1 MLELFSTFF
10 LIGLFT
16 IGGGYVMIPVI
27 QKEVLINGWLSSQQ
41 FKEILAISEMT
52 PGPIAINTAT
62 FVGYKIGGFW
72 GAIFA
77 TTGVVLPSFIVI
89 LLISKAYEIYA
100 TNRSVRGFMSGITP
114 AVSAIILSA
123 VITVGKGS
131 VNSLPSIV
139 FCLIAF
145 IILYKTKLNLI
156 FVLLIAGIVGLII
169 F

>member
-52 PGPIAINTAT
+52 PGPIAINTST

-89 LLISKAYEIYA
+89 LLISKAYEKYA
-100 TNRSVRGFMSGITP
+100 NNKLVRGFMSGITP

-131 VNSLPSIV
+131 VNSLTSII

-145 IILYKTKLNLI
+145 IILYKIKLNLVFI
-156 FVLLIAGIVGLII
+156 LLIAGIVGLII